1 MLLTS
6 VHRQLIALMTGHQ
19 EQTIGR
25 LGIEVDHGL
34 ETLYDSARLDTRTHR
49 DREYTQPRMG
59 CQHPMALTAAPAVAS
74 ARTPCFRA
82 FAARPVIG
90 SPAGSRLYSDPR
102 PSPGPN
108 TQENDPMARR
118 EAAKQKLSYEII
130 GMAAILAVFAVGL
143 LIYLLTSPNAIKEPD
158 FNTVLGPD
166 GKEIPTSVDQ
176 DGRPVL
182 GRPDATVTVYEFA
195 DFQCPHCQHY
205 TLTQSKAVEDA
216 FVATGMAK
224 MVWVNAPFG
233 GAESEAA
240 AKAAL
245 CAGQQG
251 KFWVMH
257 DWLYFNQPKVRN
269 SNGFSA
275 QRLEDIAERIG
286 LDKASYNACL
296 TDPAIQDQVEAD
308 NKLLAA
314 KGVNSTP
321 TFLIGER
328 KVEGADGEQLKKV
341 IQETFDAAK

>member
-1 MLLTS
+1 
-6 VHRQLIALMTGHQ
+6 
-19 EQTIGR
+19 
-25 LGIEVDHGL
+25 
-34 ETLYDSARLDTRTHR
+34 
-49 DREYTQPRMG
+49 
-59 CQHPMALTAAPAVAS
+59 
-74 ARTPCFRA
+74 
-82 FAARPVIG
+82 
-90 SPAGSRLYSDPR
+90 
-102 PSPGPN
+102 
-108 TQENDPMARR
+108 MARR
-118 EAAKQKLSYEII
+118 EAAKNKLSFEII

-158 FNTVLGPD
+158 FQSVVGPD
-166 GKEIPTSVDQ
+166 GQEIPTSVDQ

-182 GRPDATVTVYEFA
+182 GKPDAKVTVYEFA

-224 MVWVNAPFG
+224 MVWVNAAFG

-257 DWLYFNQPKVRN
+257 DWLFFNQPKVRN
-269 SNGFSA
+269 SNGFSP
-275 QRLEDIAERIG
+275 QRLADMADRIG
-286 LDKASYNACL
+286 LDQASFKACL
-296 TDPAIQDQVEAD
+296 TDPAIQDQVDAD